1 MTILLNTFLIINT
14 IAFILIGYDKNLAK
28 NHKRRISEKVLL
40 TFTAIGGT
48 IGSGLG
54 MLFFRHK
61 TSKTSYLLK
70 YWLIISI
77 QILIFYFWYD
87 FKFTL

>member
-1 MTILLNTFLIINT
+1 MILLYTFLALNL

-28 NHKRRISEKVLL
+28 NNKRRISELTLL
-40 TFTAIGGT
+40 SFVGIGGT

-61 TSKTSYLLK
+61 TLKKSYLLK
-70 YWLIISI
+70 
-77 QILIFYFWYD
+77 FWVIVITQVIVGWVLYTN
-87 FKFTL
+87 FQSA